1 MKKDK
6 TGTNPINFSKDFR
19 VYNEFTW
26 LNTPG
31 DSYNNV
37 TTLEYRTSF
46 ADGKWQWRIRGR
58 YSFLKAD
65 LNDDGSNEIKQNGLG
80 DVDMRFLTVL
90 NYNFE
95 NNTAWAAGV
104 ELFLDTAT
112 EDVLGTGANTIGP
125 QIFFGKFF
133 KAGCLHRVCSTGSA
147 LAKARSDLNGL
158 RSRSTASRQTR
169 SSSI

>member
-133 KAGCLHRVCSTGSA
+133 KAGCLHRVA
-147 LAKARSDLNGL
+147 VQVQR
-158 RSRSTASRQTR
+158 
-169 SSSI
+169 